1 MESYQLLGY
10 FSGLFFIKSEMD
22 PTTLWRTAALV
33 HFLDAILC
41 GVIAK
46 HSGRSKFLWTIGG
59 ALCGIWALTAI
70 FLLPAKTSRPNSSAV
85 NEERITKRS

>member
-1 MESYQLLGY
+1 VETYQLLGY

-41 GVIAK
+41 GVVAK
-46 HSGRSKFLWTIGG
+46 HSGRSKLLWTLGG
-59 ALCGIWALTAI
+59 ALCGIWALAAI
-70 FLLPAKTSRPNSSAV
+70 FLLPAKTSQQNSSAMSQECV
-85 NEERITKRS
+85 TKHS